1 MSQVECTCWVPS
13 GALPRATTVQ
23 RYQSVELFDGL
34 SVHLHVEDGA
44 RYLLELRKV
53 IDGLLVKR
61 GHGRPDHVELY
72 LTVAARENGWDR
84 RTLELVV
91 AGVEDVRRN
100 PYSDGEVANIR
111 DELEV
116 LR

>member
-1 MSQVECTCWVPS
+1 
-13 GALPRATTVQ
+13 VQ
-23 RYQSVELFDGL
+23 RYQSVELLDGL
-34 SVHLHVEDGA
+34 TVHLDVVDGA

-84 RTLELVV
+84 QTLELVV

-100 PYSDGEVANIR
+100 PYTDDEVVNISA
-111 DELEV
+111 ELEV